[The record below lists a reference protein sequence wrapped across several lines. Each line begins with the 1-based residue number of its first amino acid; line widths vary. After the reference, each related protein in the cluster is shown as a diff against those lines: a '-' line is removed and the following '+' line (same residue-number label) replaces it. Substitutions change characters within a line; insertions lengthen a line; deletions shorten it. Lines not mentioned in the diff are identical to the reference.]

1 MLDNRFF
8 RCYLPSKPELNEE
21 QKRKEQKKMIEIDGK
36 EYRTELQWNQKRRA
50 ILDDERGK
58 GILRQW
64 YIDMKQR
71 HMRGARFYCE
81 AQTRPFT
88 QDEWLAFRKE
98 RKELAE
104 ERKKSRCCKF
114 CGKDFGKL
122 AKYELEGGVCYF
134 CRSEYTAWDLL
145 QCYKIPKADAKAH
158 GERLWEWDAEK
169 KKRVPTDKIRYY
181 YKGSQ
186 TEDISEE
193 EYDALHSKF
202 IELFGNIEDEYNEC
216 IEWDRTDYDGRKWW

>member
-1 MLDNRFF
+1 MTTFF
-8 RCYLPSKPELNEE
+8 FGVIFQASTKSTRSKT
-21 QKRKEQKKMIEIDGK
+21 RKEQSQMVEIDGK
-36 EYRTELQWNQKRRA
+36 EYRTALQWNQKRRA
-50 ILDDERGK
+50 ILEDQRGK
-58 GILRQW
+58 GILREW
-64 YIDMKQR
+64 YIDQKHR
-71 HMRGARFYCE
+71 YTRGARFYCE

-104 ERKKSRCCKF
+104 ERKKSRCCKS
-114 CGKDFGKL
+114 CGKDFGKM

-145 QCYKIPKADAKAH
+145 QCYKVPKADAKAH

-169 KKRVPTDKIRYY
+169 KKRVLSDKIRYY